1 MASIVCLPSVKLK
14 FNSVS
19 KLTYKP
25 VYTLALAFSEV
36 VASMIVETV
45 PPEWPVKFVLL
56 DGGLQWLEED
66 IVVVDV
72 VDLEENLGKHLVDA
86 DQVVDVG
93 PGKGAAGVA
102 IAWFKVWF
110 NSPVLSLLLFV
121 QKRISLTSSSSL

>member
-1 MASIVCLPSVKLK
+1 MPTVQLRLNDIILDGLCHDELGPCFMASIVCLPSVKLK

-56 DGGLQWLEED
+56 DGGLQ
-66 IVVVDV
+66 
-72 VDLEENLGKHLVDA
+72 
-86 DQVVDVG
+86 
-93 PGKGAAGVA
+93 
-102 IAWFKVWF
+102 
-110 NSPVLSLLLFV
+110 
-121 QKRISLTSSSSL
+121 